1 MFTPSN
7 NPPKQLNCSTS
18 KLKQVEEA
26 LRESEEQYR
35 QLVELSLDAVIIYCE
50 GKIVFANMAA
60 VKLIGATNREEIIGK
75 SLMDIVHPDCR
86 EIVKE
91 RIRQAQEQGK
101 TAPLD
106 EEKFTRLDGSVVEVE
121 VTAIPFTFQAK
132 PATQAIVR
140 DITERKLAERVL
152 RESEE
157 KYRTIFETAGSS
169 MVIIEGNDIISLANT
184 EAEKLFGYSKGEL
197 EDNKNWTEF
206 ILQDD
211 LEKIKEFRRMR
222 RIGPNATLRNC
233 ELRFID
239 RQGNVKNVL
248 MTVDVIPGT
257 GKSVASFLDI
267 TERTRAENRISRLYR
282 ENLRQLKTLSALYDN
297 AQKLGQSLDLQELA
311 EDVTRTCVE
320 IFGVSLAGL
329 SRAEE
334 DGSVSLPIHYPREI
348 KYPRQATLRWD
359 NSSSQE
365 LGPTGTAIRTGS
377 PVIITDIASD
387 PIFAPW
393 RKAALEQGYCCSAA
407 FPLISRGKPF
417 GALVL
422 HSDRPGFFSSDRVEF
437 FRAYAQQ
444 VAAALI
450 NARLFKEIKRHSE
463 HLQALR
469 NIDMAITSSLD
480 LRVTFNVILDQV
492 TAQLGID
499 AACIL
504 LLNKYTH
511 TLEYAAGRGFL
522 SKAIER
528 SRFHLGEGYAGR
540 AVLERRIVV
549 IPNLT
554 EAEGFCALTRL
565 MADEGFISYYGV
577 PLMAKGQVNGVLEI
591 FHRAPLDPD
600 HEWLYFLEALAGQAA
615 IAIDNA
621 ALFDELQRSNVE
633 LTLAYN
639 ATIEGWA
646 HALDLRDKGTE
657 GHSRRV
663 TEMTMRLARALGMSD
678 AELVHVRRGALLHD
692 IGKMGIPD
700 RILLKPGPLTEEE
713 WTTMYHHPVYAY
725 EMLSSINYLRQA
737 LDIPYCHHEKWDG
750 TGYPRGLKGEQI
762 PLAARIFAVVDVW
775 DALTS
780 ERPYRSA
787 WPEGKV
793 REHILEQSG
802 KHFDP
807 RVVEVF
813 LEMEL

>member
-1 MFTPSN
+1 MFSTANKPS
-7 NPPKQLNCSTS
+7 KQLNFPISE
-18 KLKQVEEA
+18 LKQVEEA
-26 LRESEEQYR
+26 LHKSEEQYR
-35 QLVELSLDAVIIYCE
+35 QLVELSLDAIIIHCE
-50 GKIVFANMAA
+50 GRIVFANMAT
-60 VKLIGATNREEIIGK
+60 VKLLGAANIEEIIGK
-75 SLMDIVHPDCR
+75 PLMDIVHLDYR

-91 RIRQAQEQGK
+91 RIRQAEEHGK

-106 EEKFTRLDGSVVEVE
+106 EEKFTRFDGSVVEVE
-121 VTAIPFTFQAK
+121 VAAIPFTYQGK

-140 DITERKLAERVL
+140 DITERKLAENAL

-157 KYRTIFETAGSS
+157 KYRTIFETAGTS
-169 MVIIEGNDIISLANT
+169 MVIIEEKDIISLANT
-184 EAEKLFGYSKGEL
+184 EAEKLLGYSKDDL
-197 EDNKNWTEF
+197 EGKKNWTDF
-206 ILQDD
+206 IVQDD
-211 LEKIKEFRRMR
+211 LERIKAFHRTRKTD
-222 RIGPNATLRNC
+222 PSAALRNC
-233 ELRFID
+233 KLRFID
-239 RQGNVKNVL
+239 RQGNVKDIL
-248 MTVDVIPGT
+248 MTVDMIPGT
-257 GKSVASFLDI
+257 KKSVASFLDI
-267 TERTRAENRISRLYR
+267 TERTRTENRIHQLYR
-282 ENLRQLKTLSALYDN
+282 ENLRQLKTISALYDN

-320 IFGVSLAGL
+320 IFGASLAGL
-329 SRAEE
+329 SSAEE
-334 DGSVSLPIHYPREI
+334 DGRVSLPIYFPREI
-348 KYPRQATLRWD
+348 KYPRQITLRWD
-359 NSSSQE
+359 NSSHGQ
-365 LGPTGTAIRTGS
+365 GPTGTAIRTGL
-377 PVIITDIASD
+377 PVIITDIATD

-393 RKAALEQGYCCSAA
+393 RKAALEQGYCCAAA

-417 GALVL
+417 GALML
-422 HSDRPGFFSSDRVEF
+422 HSDLSGFFSPERVEF

-444 VAAALI
+444 VAAALV

-469 NIDMAITSSLD
+469 NIDMVITASLD
-480 LRVTFNVILDQV
+480 QRVTFNVILDQV
-492 TAQLGID
+492 TAQLDVD
-499 AACIL
+499 AAGIL
-504 LLNKYTH
+504 LLNKYTQ

-528 SRFHLGEGYAGR
+528 SRLHLGEGYAGR
-540 AVLERRIVV
+540 AALERRIVK
-549 IPNLT
+549 IPNLP
-554 EAEGFCALTRL
+554 EAEGFFTFTQLISH
-565 MADEGFISYYGV
+565 EGFISYYGV
-577 PLMAKGQVNGVLEI
+577 PLIAKGQVNGVLEV
-591 FHRAPLDPD
+591 FHRAQLDPD
-600 HEWLYFLEALAGQAA
+600 HEWLDFLEALAGQAA

-621 ALFDELQRSNVE
+621 SLFNDLQHSNVE
-633 LTLAYN
+633 LTLAYD

-663 TEMTMRLARALGMSD
+663 TEMTMYLARALGMSD

-692 IGKMGIPD
+692 IGKMGVPD

-713 WTTMYHHPVYAY
+713 WATMYRHPVYAY
-725 EMLSSINYLRQA
+725 EMLSAIDYLRPA

-793 REHILEQSG
+793 REHIIEQAG

-807 RVVEVF
+807 KVVEVF
-813 LEMEL
+813 LKIEV